1 MSWELREVMFQK
13 ARLNFTDG
21 PSNMNT
27 EKDILISVKQNC
39 SYTYILVYVNIQSL
53 IFCLNIG
60 VFVLFSLF
68 GTDGKLP
75 RTVMGLIK
83 EICMVLILYII
94 LR

>member
-1 MSWELREVMFQK
+1 MSWELREVMLQK

-21 PSNMNT
+21 PSNMNS

-60 VFVLFSLF
+60 VFVLLQFIWNRLNSPEL
-68 GTDGKLP
+68 LW
-75 RTVMGLIK
+75 VS
-83 EICMVLILYII
+83 
-94 LR
+94 

>member
-13 ARLNFTDG
+13 ARLNFIDG

-60 VFVLFSLF
+60 VFVLLQF
-68 GTDGKLP
+68 
-75 RTVMGLIK
+75 I
-83 EICMVLILYII
+83 
-94 LR
+94 